1 MFWLKACPKCQG
13 DLYESKDVYGAYV
26 ACLQCSRY
34 LTEPEDT
41 LIRGASSGSGTQ
53 AVAVGREEAVA
64 A

>member
-13 DLYESKDVYGAYV
+13 DLYQSTDVYGAYV

-34 LTEPEDT
+34 LTEPEET
-41 LIRGASSGSGTQ
+41 LLREASSGSGIQ
-53 AVAVGREEAVA
+53 AVAIGRKEAVA